1 MAKDIKK
8 KSNIFCIDIDKDREG
23 TVPGY
28 ITEYVDTTKISDG
41 DSVKDRE
48 SINKMCTSIPTP
60 FARLFLFRTAFKE
73 VQERQEAVRNQGE
86 LTHDE
91 SGLYNY
97 LVSDCLDMLEFIF
110 YYGHR
115 DEFGVIEWD
124 KNWEIDNMLSPGKS
138 VKPDF
143 KHTMEHDRLAKA
155 LKEHLD
161 KDSVLKNTQKIYL
174 FTWKGVVV
182 GGTSPFSLVYTSPNW
197 VREKAL
203 NGFEE
208 FRAGE
213 GDETAVLFDNDPTQL
228 RNPRPLSARS
238 ENFKKYIYELN
249 LAYGGKNPSLKDF
262 EAYVKQSYELYDN
275 THNDAMGGIVDESLK
290 NKPSIFR
297 DNAYPTPLHNVKIIN
312 GKAELDPKHVLVVCN
327 ARNDPGNTFAIPLRT
342 IATSGMIINDDYKI
356 SITQDAD
363 LPLVEG
369 EHGDVRVDRPL
380 ILSNRT
386 AIPGAQY
393 FQNRPWDSYMSQ
405 MPSYLAEEPDY
416 WKRKLPGTPV
426 TYPYLR
432 MEDFLEDHIICVA
445 KGISKGYFLTG
456 NRNDVT
462 YLPPLKRLFFQFI
475 KLSDMFEFNDGSVE
489 VDEQGN
495 PKIKEASGEIYSIV
509 LDDDAVRVTLRIP
522 VMGGVVELQRS
533 YSEDEVV
540 YYENAAANKQLN
552 LSIFPFYRIDGE
564 GAAYNKY
571 SVMLG
576 YLGAKKSN
584 DEQETAVDLHFFGD
598 DMQKE
603 LNPKPSKVNRVT
615 NSQNVNTTYYEV
627 NQAFSAI
634 ELHINTPGVTA
645 RGMIIPFFKHVQLSS
660 NTKMVFCVDFGTSN
674 THIAYGKMDGDTVK
688 PDTVENYHYGDSGYE
703 VVHLFNPGG
712 FPSYKTA
719 KNREFVPDMVVLNGK
734 EKNDGN
740 LFEVAF
746 PLPTQANVQ
755 NKWFNGSVG
764 GYQLFGNVN
773 VGFFYDKDNE
783 SVANTDNSYK
793 GNIKWKKD
801 GKYNNIRK
809 AYFDELMWLIKNKVV
824 MEKASMDF
832 YFYFTFPQSMD
843 GNEIDSFYKYWNE
856 ARTHVKAGDTKYNM
870 QSTDDFHP
878 IEGIV
883 PWFAL
888 RKGPKN
894 SSDRVNP
901 SDHVHASDRYLNID
915 IGGGTMDMV
924 YQDPES
930 TENYTFSAIFAGDD
944 LWGDGIDNMAT
955 YRIKQNA
962 FVKAYRSSE
971 DYFPTDK
978 QKVDN
983 YEAFVA
989 KAENSSQII
998 NSLFKYD
1005 SDYRFSEFLTHSEL
1019 MTPVLIHFT
1028 AIAYYVGL
1036 VLQKKQFLVPNKIGF
1051 TGMGSLYLRILSP
1064 QANQIAEIMK
1074 SVLRY
1079 QGFLEEDGLEDLKV
1093 VLLDNPKEVTAQGG
1107 VLFHGN
1113 KLREIPVRESYVW
1126 GFDGETAMAKLKE
1139 SEVAT
1144 KEQEVMTLVKEFF
1157 EYFNSEEF
1165 ANLQDRLHRNWPL
1178 KFDQAK
1184 LLSLARTS
1192 FKDYNRMNNQKRDKA
1207 QKDPIFFWAIKDL
1220 LFNYGLELIKK

>member
-1 MAKDIKK
+1 MEKEFKK

-23 TVPGY
+23 TSPGY
-28 ITEYVDTTKISDG
+28 IAEYVDTTKINDG

-60 FARLFLFRTAFKE
+60 FARMFLFRTAFKE
-73 VQERQEAVRNQGE
+73 VQERQEAVRNIGE
-86 LTHDE
+86 LTHEE

-115 DEFGVIEWD
+115 EEFGVIEWD

-138 VKPDF
+138 VRPDF
-143 KHTMEHDRLAKA
+143 NHTMEHDRLAKA

-174 FTWKGVVV
+174 FTWNGVVV

-203 NGFEE
+203 KGFEE
-208 FRAGE
+208 FRSGE
-213 GDETAVLFDNDPTQL
+213 GDESAVLFDNDPTQL

-238 ENFKKYIYELN
+238 ENFKKYLYEMN
-249 LAYGGKNPSLKDF
+249 LAYSGKNPSLKDF
-262 EAYVKQSYELYDN
+262 EAYVRQSYELYDN
-275 THNDAMGGIVDESLK
+275 SHNDAMGGVVDETLK
-290 NKPSIFR
+290 NKPIKFR
-297 DNAYPTPLHNVKIIN
+297 DTAYPTPLHNVKIIN
-312 GKAELDPKHVLVVCN
+312 GKVENDPKQVFVVCD
-327 ARNDPGNTFAIPLRT
+327 AKNDSSNTFAIPLRT
-342 IATSGMIINDDYKI
+342 IATSGMIVNEDYMIKI
-356 SITQDAD
+356 TKEES
-363 LPLVEG
+363 LPFVSG
-369 EHGDVRVDRPL
+369 DHGDERVKRPL
-380 ILSNRT
+380 ILSNRS

-393 FQNRPWDSYMSQ
+393 FQNRTWDAYMSQ
-405 MPSYLAEEPDY
+405 MPSYYAEEPDY

-445 KGISKGYFLTG
+445 KEISKSYFLTG
-456 NRNDVT
+456 NRNNVT

-475 KLSDMFEFNDGSVE
+475 KLSDMFLTQDDNVLL
-489 VDEQGN
+489 DEKGN
-495 PKIKEASGEIYSIV
+495 PKLNEENGEIYSIV
-509 LDDDAVRVTLRIP
+509 EGEDAVRVTLRIP
-522 VMGGVVELQRS
+522 VMGGIVELQRS
-533 YSEDEVV
+533 YTEDEIV
-540 YYENAAANKQLN
+540 YYENAAANRQLD

-564 GAAYNKY
+564 DSKFNKY

-576 YLGAKKSN
+576 YLGAKNNSSN
-584 DEQETAVDLHFFGD
+584 EDDTPVQLRFYGD
-598 DMQKE
+598 NMKE
-603 LNPKPSKVNRVT
+603 ELTPKPKQTNRVV

-627 NQAFSAI
+627 DESFAAI
-634 ELHINTPGVTA
+634 ELQINTPGIEA
-645 RGMIIPFFKHVQLSS
+645 RGLIIPFFKHVQLSG
-660 NTKMVFCVDFGTSN
+660 KKFVFCVDFGTSN
-674 THIAYGKMDGDTVK
+674 THIAFGEMDGDTVK
-688 PDTVENYHYGDSGYE
+688 PDTVKNYHYGDSGYE

-719 KNREFVPDMVVLNGK
+719 KNREFVPDLVVLNGK

-755 NKWFNGSVG
+755 NRWFNGSAG

-801 GKYNNIRK
+801 GKYDNIRK

-824 MEKASMDF
+824 MEQASMDF
-832 YFYFTFPQSMD
+832 YFYFTYPQSMD
-843 GNEIDSFYKYWNE
+843 GNEIDSFYDYWND
-856 ARTHVKAGDTKYNM
+856 AREHVKAGDKSYNM
-870 QSTDDFHP
+870 QSTNDFHP

-883 PWFAL
+883 PWFAQ
-888 RKGPKN
+888 RNQGTVQP
-894 SSDRVNP
+894 
-901 SDHVHASDRYLNID
+901 SDRYLNID

-944 LWGDGIDNMAT
+944 LWGDGIDNMAAN
-955 YRIKQNA
+955 RIKQNA
-962 FVKAYRSSE
+962 FVKAYESSE

-1005 SDYRFSEFLTHSEL
+1005 SDYRFSKFLTHSEL

-1064 QANQIAEIMK
+1064 QAGQIAEIIK

-1126 GFDGETAMAKLKE
+1126 GFDGENALTKLKE
-1139 SEVAT
+1139 QDVAA

-1157 EYFNSEEF
+1157 DYFNSEEF
-1165 ANLQDRLHRNWPL
+1165 AELQDRLHRNWPL
-1178 KFDQAK
+1178 NFDQAK
-1184 LLSLARTS
+1184 LMSMARTS
-1192 FKDYNRMNNQKRDKA
+1192 FKDYNRMNNLKRDKA

>member
-1 MAKDIKK
+1 MAKEIKK

-23 TVPGY
+23 TAPGF

-60 FARLFLFRTAFKE
+60 FARMFLFRTAFKE
-73 VQERQEAVRNQGE
+73 VQERQEAVRNLGE
-86 LTHDE
+86 LTHGE
-91 SGLYNY
+91 TGLYNY

-115 DEFGVIEWD
+115 EEFGVIEWE

-138 VKPDF
+138 VRPDF
-143 KHTMEHDRLAKA
+143 VHTMEHDRLAKA

-174 FTWKGVVV
+174 FTWNGTVV

-203 NGFEE
+203 KGFEE

-213 GDETAVLFDNDPTQL
+213 GDESAVLFDNDPTQL
-228 RNPRPLSARS
+228 RNPRPLSVRS
-238 ENFKKYIYELN
+238 ENFKKYLYEMN
-249 LAYGGKNPSLKDF
+249 LAFGGKNPSLKDF
-262 EAYVKQSYELYDN
+262 ESYVKQSYDLYDN
-275 THNDAMGGIVDESLK
+275 THNDAMGGVVDETLK
-290 NKPSIFR
+290 NKPVSFR
-297 DNAYPTPLHNVKIIN
+297 DIAYPTPLHNVKVIKN
-312 GKAELDPKHVLVVCN
+312 KVELDPKQVFVICD
-327 ARNDPGNTFAIPLRT
+327 AKNDSNNTFAIPLRT
-342 IATSGMIINDDYKI
+342 IAMSGMIVNEDYKI
-356 SITQDAD
+356 KITKDEE
-363 LPLVEG
+363 LPFVTG
-369 EHGDVRVDRPL
+369 DHGDERVARPI
-380 ILSNRT
+380 ILSSRMS
-386 AIPGAQY
+386 IPGAKY
-393 FQNRPWDSYMSQ
+393 FQNRTWDSYMSQ
-405 MPSYLAEEPDY
+405 MPAYLAEEPNY

-445 KGISKGYFLTG
+445 KEISKSYFLTG
-456 NRNDVT
+456 NRNKVT
-462 YLPPLKRLFFQFI
+462 FLPPLKRLFFQFV
-475 KLSDMFEFNDGSVE
+475 KLSDMFLTDEDGSVLL
-489 VDEQGN
+489 DDKGN
-495 PKIKEASGEIYSIV
+495 PKLNEENGDIYSIV
-509 LDDDAVRVTLRIP
+509 EGEDAVRVTLRIP
-522 VMGGVVELQRS
+522 VMGGIVELQRS
-533 YSEDEVV
+533 YTEEEIV
-540 YYENAAANKQLN
+540 YYENAAANRQLD

-564 GAAYNKY
+564 ESKSNKY

-576 YLGAKKSN
+576 YLGAKNNSSN
-584 DEQETAVDLHFFGD
+584 EDDTPVQLHFFGEN
-598 DMQKE
+598 MKE
-603 LNPKPSKVNRVT
+603 ELTSKKTNRVV

-627 NQAFSAI
+627 DETFAAI
-634 ELHINTPGVTA
+634 ELQINAPGIKA
-645 RGMIIPFFKHVQLSS
+645 RGLIIPFFKHIQLSS
-660 NTKMVFCVDFGTSN
+660 KRFVFCVDFGTSN
-674 THIAYGKMDGDTVK
+674 THIAFGEMDGDTVK
-688 PDTVENYHYGDSGYE
+688 PKTVKNFNYGDSGYE

-719 KNREFVPDMVVLNGK
+719 KNREFVPDLVVLNGK

-755 NKWFNGSVG
+755 NRWFNGSAG

-783 SVANTDNSYK
+783 SIANTDNSYK

-801 GKYNNIRK
+801 GKYENIRK

-832 YFYFTFPQSMD
+832 YFYFTYPQSMD
-843 GNEIDSFYKYWNE
+843 GNEIESFYDYWKE
-856 ARTHVKAGDTKYNM
+856 ARVRVKAGDSKYNM
-870 QSTDDFHP
+870 QPTDNFHP

-883 PWFAL
+883 PWFAQ
-888 RKGPKN
+888 RNQGT
-894 SSDRVNP
+894 VQ
-901 SDHVHASDRYLNID
+901 ASDRYLNID

-944 LWGDGIDNMAT
+944 LWGDGIDSMAAN
-955 YRIKQNA
+955 RIKQNA
-962 FVKAYRSSE
+962 FIKAYENSE

-978 QKVDN
+978 LKVDN

-998 NSLFKYD
+998 NSLFKFD
-1005 SDYRFSEFLTHSEL
+1005 SEYRFSQFLTHSEL

-1064 QANQIAEIMK
+1064 QSNQIAEIMK

-1079 QGFLEEDGLEDLKV
+1079 QGFLSEDGLDDLQV
-1093 VLLDNPKEVTAQGG
+1093 VLLENPKEVTAQGG

-1126 GFDGETAMAKLKE
+1126 GFDGETPMTKL
-1139 SEVAT
+1139 
-1144 KEQEVMTLVKEFF
+1144 KEQEVSAKEQDVMTLVEEFF
-1157 EYFNSEEF
+1157 NYFDSEEF
-1165 ANLQDRLHRNWPL
+1165 VDLQDRLHRNWPL
-1178 KFDQAK
+1178 RFDQKK

-1192 FKDYNRMNNQKRDKA
+1192 FKDYNRMNNKKRDKA

-1220 LFNYGLELIKK
+1220 LFNYGLELILS

>member
-1 MAKDIKK
+1 MEKEFKK

-23 TVPGY
+23 TSPGY
-28 ITEYVDTTKISDG
+28 IAEYVDTTKINDG

-60 FARLFLFRTAFKE
+60 FARMFLFRTAFKE

-86 LTHDE
+86 LTHEE

-115 DEFGVIEWD
+115 EEFGVIEWD

-138 VKPDF
+138 VRPDF
-143 KHTMEHDRLAKA
+143 NHTMEHDRLAKA

-174 FTWKGVVV
+174 FTWNGVVV

-203 NGFEE
+203 KGFEE
-208 FRAGE
+208 FRSGE
-213 GDETAVLFDNDPTQL
+213 GDESAVLFDNDPTQL

-238 ENFKKYIYELN
+238 ENFKKYLYEMN
-249 LAYGGKNPSLKDF
+249 LAYSGKNPSLKDF
-262 EAYVKQSYELYDN
+262 EAYVRQSYELYDN
-275 THNDAMGGIVDESLK
+275 SHNDAMGGVVDETLK
-290 NKPSIFR
+290 NKPVKFR
-297 DNAYPTPLHNVKIIN
+297 DTAYPTPLHNVKIIN
-312 GKAELDPKHVLVVCN
+312 GKVENDPKQVFVVCD
-327 ARNDPGNTFAIPLRT
+327 AKNDSSNTFAIPLRT
-342 IATSGMIINDDYKI
+342 IATSGMIVNEDYMIKI
-356 SITQDAD
+356 TKEES
-363 LPLVEG
+363 LPFVSG
-369 EHGDVRVDRPL
+369 DHGDERVKRPL
-380 ILSNRT
+380 ILSNRS

-393 FQNRPWDSYMSQ
+393 FQNRTWDAYMSQ
-405 MPSYLAEEPDY
+405 MPSYYAEEPDY

-445 KGISKGYFLTG
+445 KEISKSYFLTG
-456 NRNDVT
+456 NRNNVT

-475 KLSDMFEFNDGSVE
+475 KLSDMFLTQDDNVLL
-489 VDEQGN
+489 DEKGN
-495 PKIKEASGEIYSIV
+495 PKLNEENGEIYSIV
-509 LDDDAVRVTLRIP
+509 EGEDAVRVTLRIP
-522 VMGGVVELQRS
+522 VMGGIVELQRS
-533 YSEDEVV
+533 YTEDEIV
-540 YYENAAANKQLN
+540 YYENAAANRQLD

-564 GAAYNKY
+564 DSKFNKY

-576 YLGAKKSN
+576 YLGAKNNSSN
-584 DEQETAVDLHFFGD
+584 EDDTPVQLRFYGD
-598 DMQKE
+598 NMKE
-603 LNPKPSKVNRVT
+603 ELTPKPKQTNRVV

-627 NQAFSAI
+627 DESFAAI
-634 ELHINTPGVTA
+634 ELQINTPGIEA
-645 RGMIIPFFKHVQLSS
+645 RGLIIPFFKHVQLSG
-660 NTKMVFCVDFGTSN
+660 KKFVFCVDFGTSN
-674 THIAYGKMDGDTVK
+674 THIAFGEMDGDTVK
-688 PDTVENYHYGDSGYE
+688 PDTVKNYHYGDSGYE

-719 KNREFVPDMVVLNGK
+719 KNREFVPDLVVLNGK

-755 NKWFNGSVG
+755 NRWFNGSAG

-801 GKYNNIRK
+801 GKYDSIRK

-824 MEKASMDF
+824 MEQASMDF
-832 YFYFTFPQSMD
+832 YFYFTYPQSMD
-843 GNEIDSFYKYWNE
+843 GNEIDSFYDYWND
-856 ARTHVKAGDTKYNM
+856 AREHVKAGGKSYNM
-870 QSTDDFHP
+870 QSTNDFHP

-883 PWFAL
+883 PWFAQ
-888 RKGPKN
+888 RNQGTVQP
-894 SSDRVNP
+894 
-901 SDHVHASDRYLNID
+901 SDRYLNID

-944 LWGDGIDNMAT
+944 LWGDGIDNMAAN
-955 YRIKQNA
+955 RIKQNA
-962 FVKAYRSSE
+962 FVKAYESSE

-1005 SDYRFSEFLTHSEL
+1005 SDYRFSKFLTHSEL

-1064 QANQIAEIMK
+1064 QAGQIAEIIK

-1126 GFDGETAMAKLKE
+1126 GFDGENALTKLKE
-1139 SEVAT
+1139 QDVAA

-1157 EYFNSEEF
+1157 DYFNSEEF
-1165 ANLQDRLHRNWPL
+1165 AELQDRLHRNWPL
-1178 KFDQAK
+1178 NFDQAK
-1184 LLSLARTS
+1184 LMSMARTS
-1192 FKDYNRMNNQKRDKA
+1192 FKDYNRMNNLKRDKA

>member
-1 MAKDIKK
+1 MAKEIKK
-8 KSNIFCIDIDKDREG
+8 KSNIFCIDIDKDCES
-23 TVPGY
+23 TVAGFVK
-28 ITEYVDTTKISDG
+28 EYVETTKISDG
-41 DSVKDRE
+41 DSVKDRA

-60 FARLFLFRTAFKE
+60 FARMFLFRTAFKE
-73 VQERQEAVRNQGE
+73 VQERQESMRKDAIM
-86 LTHDE
+86 THE
-91 SGLYNY
+91 ETGLYNY

-110 YYGHR
+110 YYGYR
-115 DEFGVIEWD
+115 PEFGVVTWNAMIELD
-124 KNWEIDNMLSPGKS
+124 KKLSPTDDS
-138 VKPDF
+138 F
-143 KHTMEHDRLAKA
+143 KASPEHIRLARA
-155 LKEHLD
+155 LKEHLK
-161 KDSVLKNTQKIYL
+161 KDNGLKNTDNIYL

-197 VREKAL
+197 VREKRDMK
-203 NGFEE
+203 FEE

-213 GDETAVLFDNDPTQL
+213 GDEEEMLFDNDPCQL
-228 RNPRPLSARS
+228 RKPRPLFKRS
-238 ENFKKYIYELN
+238 ENFRKYMYEMW
-249 LAYGGKNPSLKDF
+249 LAYGSKNLPNDF
-262 EAYVKQSYELYDN
+262 EKYIKQSYELYDS
-275 THNDAMGGIVDESLK
+275 DLDVDK
-290 NKPSIFR
+290 KMKGKPSEF
-297 DNAYPTPLHNVKIIN
+297 DKAYPIKLHRVSIDDKGKSFEDPANVIVTTDVTGATN
-312 GKAELDPKHVLVVCN
+312 P
-327 ARNDPGNTFAIPLRT
+327 IPLRT
-342 IATSGMIINDDYKI
+342 ISTSGMIVNDSYKI
-356 SITQDAD
+356 AVRTDDELPFVKGDNGSERVQR
-363 LPLVEG
+363 PLV
-369 EHGDVRVDRPL
+369 
-380 ILSNRT
+380 LSSTNS
-386 AIPGAQY
+386 ISGAKY

-405 MPSYLAEEPDY
+405 MPLYLSEESDY
-416 WKRKLPGTPV
+416 WKRKLPGTHV

-445 KGISKGYFLTG
+445 KEISKSYFLTG

-475 KLSDMFEFNDGSVE
+475 KLSDMFETKDGSIVF
-489 VDEQGN
+489 DEQGN

-576 YLGAKKSN
+576 YLGSKKTN

-645 RGMIIPFFKHVQLSS
+645 RGMIIPFFKHVQLSG
-660 NTKMVFCVDFGTSN
+660 KRMVFCVDFGTSN
-674 THIAYGKMDGDTVK
+674 THIAFGEVDGEAVKPSTVK
-688 PDTVENYHYGDSGYE
+688 NYHYGDKGGYE

-719 KNREFVPDMVVLNGK
+719 KNREFVPDLIVENGK

-740 LFEVAF
+740 QFEVAF

-755 NKWFNGSVG
+755 KRWFDGTTG
-764 GYQLFGNVN
+764 DYQLFGNVN

-783 SVANTDNSYK
+783 SVVNTDNTYK

-801 GKYNNIRK
+801 NKYENIRK

-824 MEKASMDF
+824 MEQASMDF
-832 YFYFTFPQSMD
+832 YFYFTYPQSMD
-843 GNEIDSFYKYWNE
+843 GTEIDAFYDYWNN
-856 ARTHVKAGDTKYNM
+856 ARKHVKAGDSGYNM
-870 QSTDDFHP
+870 QVDDDFHP

-883 PWFAL
+883 PWFAQ
-888 RKGPKN
+888 RKEGT
-894 SSDRVNP
+894 VT
-901 SDHVHASDRYLNID
+901 ASDRYLNID

-944 LWGDGIDNMAT
+944 LWGDGIDSMAAN
-955 YRIKQNA
+955 RIKQNA
-962 FVKAYRSSE
+962 FVKAYESSE
-971 DYFPTDK
+971 DYFPDDK
-978 QKVDN
+978 QKQDN
-983 YEAFVA
+983 YDAFVA

-1005 SDYRFSEFLTHSEL
+1005 ADYRFSKFLTHSEL
-1019 MTPVLIHFT
+1019 MTPILIHFA
-1028 AIAYYVGL
+1028 AISYYVGL
-1036 VLQKKQFLVPNKIGF
+1036 VLQKKQFLVPSKIGF

-1064 QANQIAEIMK
+1064 QPNQIADIMK

-1079 QGFLEEDGLEDLKV
+1079 QGFLAEDGLDDLQV
-1093 VLLDNPKEVTAQGG
+1093 VLLKNPKEVTAQGG

-1126 GFDGETAMAKLKE
+1126 GFDGETAMTKLKE
-1139 SEVAT
+1139 EEVAE
-1144 KEQEVMTLVKEFF
+1144 KETEVMTLVKDFF
-1157 EYFNSEEF
+1157 GFFDSEEF
-1165 ANLQDRLHRNWPL
+1165 SDLQDRLHRNWPL

-1192 FKDYNRMNNQKRDKA
+1192 FKDYDRMNNPKRDKA

>member
-369 EHGDVRVDRPL
+369 EHGNVRVDRPL

-405 MPSYLAEEPDY
+405 MPPYLAEEPDY

-445 KGISKGYFLTG
+445 KEISKSYFLTG

-475 KLSDMFEFNDGSVE
+475 KLSDMFETREGSIIL
-489 VDEQGN
+489 DEQGN

-509 LDDDAVRVTLRIP
+509 QDDDAVRVTLRIP

-540 YYENAAANKQLN
+540 YYENAAANKQLD
-552 LSIFPFYRIDGE
+552 LSIFPFYRIDDE

-576 YLGAKKSN
+576 YLGSKKTN

-645 RGMIIPFFKHVQLSS
+645 RGMIIPFFKHVQLSG
-660 NTKMVFCVDFGTSN
+660 KRMVFCVDFGTSN
-674 THIAYGKMDGDTVK
+674 THIAFGEVDGETVK
-688 PDTVENYHYGDSGYE
+688 PNTVKNYHYGDNGGYE

-719 KNREFVPDMVVLNGK
+719 KNREFVPDIIVENGR
-734 EKNDGN
+734 ERNDGN
-740 LFEVAF
+740 QFEVAF

-755 NKWFNGSVG
+755 NRWFDGTTG
-764 GYQLFGNVN
+764 DYQLFGNVN

-783 SVANTDNSYK
+783 SVANTDNTYK

-801 GKYNNIRK
+801 NKYENIRK

-824 MEKASMDF
+824 MEQASMDF
-832 YFYFTFPQSMD
+832 YFYFTYPQSMD
-843 GNEIDSFYKYWNE
+843 GTEIDAFYDYWNN
-856 ARTHVKAGDTKYNM
+856 ARKHVKAGDSKFNM
-870 QSTDDFHP
+870 QIDDDFHP

-883 PWFAL
+883 PWFAQ
-888 RKGPKN
+888 RKEGT
-894 SSDRVNP
+894 VT
-901 SDHVHASDRYLNID
+901 ASDRYLNID

-944 LWGDGIDNMAT
+944 LWGDGIDSMAAN
-955 YRIKQNA
+955 RIKQNA
-962 FVKAYRSSE
+962 FVKAYESSE
-971 DYFPTDK
+971 DYFPDDK
-978 QKVDN
+978 QKREN
-983 YEAFVA
+983 YDAFVA

-1005 SDYRFSEFLTHSEL
+1005 ADYRFSKFLTHSEL
-1019 MTPVLIHFT
+1019 MTPILIHF
-1028 AIAYYVGL
+1028 AALSYYVGL

-1064 QANQIAEIMK
+1064 QPNQIAEIMK

-1079 QGFLEEDGLEDLKV
+1079 QGFLAEDGLDDLQV
-1093 VLLDNPKEVTAQGG
+1093 VLLNNPKEVTAQGG

-1126 GFDGETAMAKLKE
+1126 GFDGETALTKLKE
-1139 SEVAT
+1139 QDVSG
-1144 KEQEVMTLVKEFF
+1144 KENEAMVLVKDFF
-1157 EYFNSEEF
+1157 GFFDSEEF
-1165 ANLQDRLHRNWPL
+1165 VDLQDRLHRNWPL

>member
-1 MAKDIKK
+1 MEKEFKK

-23 TVPGY
+23 TSPGY
-28 ITEYVDTTKISDG
+28 IAEYVDTTKINDG

-60 FARLFLFRTAFKE
+60 FARMFLFRTAFKE

-86 LTHDE
+86 LTHEE

-115 DEFGVIEWD
+115 EEFGVIEWD

-138 VKPDF
+138 VRPDF
-143 KHTMEHDRLAKA
+143 KHSMEHDRLAKA

-174 FTWKGVVV
+174 FTWNGVVV

-203 NGFEE
+203 KGFEE

-213 GDETAVLFDNDPTQL
+213 GDESAVLFDNDPTQL

-238 ENFKKYIYELN
+238 ENFKKYLYEMN
-249 LAYGGKNPSLKDF
+249 LAYSGKNPSLKDF

-275 THNDAMGGIVDESLK
+275 SHNDAMGGVVDESLK
-290 NKPSIFR
+290 NKPVTFR
-297 DNAYPTPLHNVKIIN
+297 DTAYPTPLHNVKIIN
-312 GKAELDPKHVLVVCN
+312 GKVENDPKQVFVVCD
-327 ARNDPGNTFAIPLRT
+327 AKNDPNNTFAIPLRT
-342 IATSGMIINDDYKI
+342 IATSGMIVNDDYKI
-356 SITQDAD
+356 RITKDD
-363 LPLVEG
+363 MLPFVTGDHGEERVE
-369 EHGDVRVDRPL
+369 RPL
-380 ILSNRT
+380 ILSDRT
-386 AIPGAQY
+386 AIPGARY
-393 FQNRPWDSYMSQ
+393 FQNRTWDAYMSQ
-405 MPSYLAEEPDY
+405 MPSYHAEEQDY

-445 KGISKGYFLTG
+445 KEISKSYFLTG
-456 NRNDVT
+456 NRNNVT
-462 YLPPLKRLFFQFI
+462 YIPPLKRLFFQFV
-475 KLSDMFEFNDGSVE
+475 KLSDMFLTQDGNVLL
-489 VDEQGN
+489 DDQGN
-495 PKIKEASGEIYSIV
+495 PKLNEEYGDIYSIV
-509 LDDDAVRVTLRIP
+509 EGEDAVRVTLRIP
-522 VMGGVVELQRS
+522 VMGGIVELQRS
-533 YSEDEVV
+533 YTEDEIV
-540 YYENAAANKQLN
+540 YYENAAANRQLD
-552 LSIFPFYRIDGE
+552 LSIFPFYRIDNE
-564 GAAYNKY
+564 GSEFNKY

-576 YLGAKKSN
+576 YLGAKNNSSN
-584 DEQETAVDLHFFGD
+584 ENDTPVQLHFYGD
-598 DMQKE
+598 DMKSE
-603 LNPKPSKVNRVT
+603 LSPMPKKINRVV

-627 NQAFSAI
+627 DQSFAAI
-634 ELHINTPGVTA
+634 ELQINTPGIEA
-645 RGMIIPFFKHVQLSS
+645 RGLIIPFFKHVQLSG
-660 NTKMVFCVDFGTSN
+660 KRFVFCIDFGTSN
-674 THIAYGKMDGDTVK
+674 THIAYGEMNGDTVK
-688 PDTVENYHYGDSGYE
+688 PNSVQNYHYGNSGYE

-719 KNREFVPDMVVLNGK
+719 KNREFVPDLVVLNGK

-755 NKWFNGSVG
+755 NKWFNGSAG

-824 MEKASMDF
+824 MEQASMDF
-832 YFYFTFPQSMD
+832 YFYFTYPQSMD

-870 QSTDDFHP
+870 QPTDDFHP

-883 PWFAL
+883 PWFAQ
-888 RKGPKN
+888 RNQGTVQP
-894 SSDRVNP
+894 
-901 SDHVHASDRYLNID
+901 SDRYLNID

-944 LWGDGIDNMAT
+944 LWGDGIDNMAAN
-955 YRIKQNA
+955 RIKQNA
-962 FVKAYRSSE
+962 FVKAYESSE

-1093 VLLDNPKEVTAQGG
+1093 VLLNNPKEVTAQGG

-1126 GFDGETAMAKLKE
+1126 GFDGETALTKLKE
-1139 SEVAT
+1139 PEVAT
-1144 KEQEVMTLVKEFF
+1144 KEQEVMALVKEFF
-1157 EYFNSEEF
+1157 GYFNSEEF
-1165 ANLQDRLHRNWPL
+1165 ADLQDRLHRNWPL
-1178 KFDQAK
+1178 NFDQAK
-1184 LLSLARTS
+1184 LLNLARTS

>member
-1 MAKDIKK
+1 MEKEFKK

-23 TVPGY
+23 TSPGY
-28 ITEYVDTTKISDG
+28 IAEYVDTTKINDG

-60 FARLFLFRTAFKE
+60 FARMFLFRTAFKE

-86 LTHDE
+86 LTHEE

-115 DEFGVIEWD
+115 EEFGVIEWD

-138 VKPDF
+138 VRPDF
-143 KHTMEHDRLAKA
+143 NHTMEHDRLAKA

-174 FTWKGVVV
+174 FTWNGVVV

-203 NGFEE
+203 KGFEE
-208 FRAGE
+208 FRSGE
-213 GDETAVLFDNDPTQL
+213 GDESAVLFDNDPTQL

-238 ENFKKYIYELN
+238 ENFKKYLYEMN
-249 LAYGGKNPSLKDF
+249 LAYSGKNPSLKDF
-262 EAYVKQSYELYDN
+262 EAYVRQSYELYDN
-275 THNDAMGGIVDESLK
+275 SHNDAMGGVVDETLK
-290 NKPSIFR
+290 NKPVKFR
-297 DNAYPTPLHNVKIIN
+297 DTAYPTPLHNVKIIN
-312 GKAELDPKHVLVVCN
+312 GKVENDPKQVFVVCD
-327 ARNDPGNTFAIPLRT
+327 AKNDSSNTFAIPLRT
-342 IATSGMIINDDYKI
+342 IATSGMIVNEDYMIKI
-356 SITQDAD
+356 TKEES
-363 LPLVEG
+363 LPFVSG
-369 EHGDVRVDRPL
+369 DHGDERVKRPL
-380 ILSNRT
+380 ILSNRS

-393 FQNRPWDSYMSQ
+393 FQNRTWDAYMSQ
-405 MPSYLAEEPDY
+405 MPSYYAEEPDY

-445 KGISKGYFLTG
+445 KEISKSYFLTG
-456 NRNDVT
+456 NRNNVT

-475 KLSDMFEFNDGSVE
+475 KLSDMFLTQDDNVLL
-489 VDEQGN
+489 DEKGN
-495 PKIKEASGEIYSIV
+495 PKLNEENGEIYSIV
-509 LDDDAVRVTLRIP
+509 EGEDAVRVTLRIP
-522 VMGGVVELQRS
+522 VMGGIVELQRS
-533 YSEDEVV
+533 YTEDEIV
-540 YYENAAANKQLN
+540 YYENAAANRQLD

-564 GAAYNKY
+564 DSKFNKY

-576 YLGAKKSN
+576 YLGAKNNSSN
-584 DEQETAVDLHFFGD
+584 EDDTPVQLRFYGD
-598 DMQKE
+598 NMKE
-603 LNPKPSKVNRVT
+603 ELTPKPKQTNRVV

-627 NQAFSAI
+627 DESFAAI
-634 ELHINTPGVTA
+634 ELQINTPGIEA
-645 RGMIIPFFKHVQLSS
+645 RGLIIPFFKHVQLSG
-660 NTKMVFCVDFGTSN
+660 KKFVFCVDFGTSN
-674 THIAYGKMDGDTVK
+674 THIAFGEMDGDTVK
-688 PDTVENYHYGDSGYE
+688 PDTVKNYHYGDSGYE

-719 KNREFVPDMVVLNGK
+719 KNREFVPDLVVLNGK

-755 NKWFNGSVG
+755 NRWFNGSAG

-801 GKYNNIRK
+801 GKYDNIRK

-824 MEKASMDF
+824 MEQASMDF
-832 YFYFTFPQSMD
+832 YFYFTYPQSMD
-843 GNEIDSFYKYWNE
+843 GNEIDSFYDYWND
-856 ARTHVKAGDTKYNM
+856 AREHVKAGDKSYNM
-870 QSTDDFHP
+870 QSTNDFHP

-883 PWFAL
+883 PWFAQ
-888 RKGPKN
+888 RNQGTVQP
-894 SSDRVNP
+894 
-901 SDHVHASDRYLNID
+901 SDRYLNID

-944 LWGDGIDNMAT
+944 LWGDGIDNMAAN
-955 YRIKQNA
+955 RIKQNA
-962 FVKAYRSSE
+962 FVKAYESSE

-1005 SDYRFSEFLTHSEL
+1005 SDYRFSKFLTHSEL

-1064 QANQIAEIMK
+1064 QAGQIAEIIK

-1126 GFDGETAMAKLKE
+1126 GFDGENALTKLKE
-1139 SEVAT
+1139 QDVAA

-1157 EYFNSEEF
+1157 DYFNSEEF
-1165 ANLQDRLHRNWPL
+1165 AELQDRLHRNWPL
-1178 KFDQAK
+1178 NFDQAK
-1184 LLSLARTS
+1184 LMSMARTS
-1192 FKDYNRMNNQKRDKA
+1192 FKDYNRMNNLKRDKA